1 MLLGIHL
8 AHIGHNPLLRTQ
20 LLLLQMQDR
29 FFALLETLVTLT
41 INELVTSPVKELAM
55 SIQTVIAPGHIMQYV
70 SSS

>member
-1 MLLGIHL
+1 
-8 AHIGHNPLLRTQ
+8 
-20 LLLLQMQDR
+20 MQDR